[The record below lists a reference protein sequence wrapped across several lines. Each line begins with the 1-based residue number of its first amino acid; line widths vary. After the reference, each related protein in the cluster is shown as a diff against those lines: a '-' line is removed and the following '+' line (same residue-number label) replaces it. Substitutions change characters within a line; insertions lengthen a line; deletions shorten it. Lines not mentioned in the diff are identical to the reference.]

1 VGRVDADEVRIPA
14 GAVALGGALV
24 VPPEAHGVVVFAHGS
39 GSSRTSP
46 RNAAVARELRGAGL
60 ATLLMDL
67 LTLEEEAIDQ
77 QTAHLRF
84 DVDLLGERV
93 IAAIDWLAADAAVG
107 DLPPSVGRL
116 PVGCF
121 GASTGAAAA
130 LIAAAERPDR
140 VRAVVSRGGRPDLAR
155 DALPR
160 VTAPT
165 LLIVGGRDPAVIRLN
180 RLAQAAL
187 GGESRLEL
195 VPGAGHLF
203 EQPGAMERVA
213 ALARDWFVRHLVH
226 AGPGRLREGGSDLPP
241 APWIGRSESP
251 PSSR

>member
-1 VGRVDADEVRIPA
+1 MAHVEDEVQIPA
-14 GAVALGGALV
+14 GAVTLAGALV
-24 VPPEAHGVVVFAHGS
+24 VPPDTQGIVVFAHGS
-39 GSSRTSP
+39 GSGRTSA
-46 RNAAVARELRGAGL
+46 RNVAVARTLVDAGL

-67 LTLEEEAIDQ
+67 LTLDEEAVDLR
-77 QTAHLRF
+77 TAQLRF
-84 DVDLLGERV
+84 DVDLLGSRV

-107 DLPPSVGRL
+107 DLPPSIGRL

-155 DALPR
+155 EALPR

-165 LLIVGGRDPAVIRLN
+165 LLIVGGLDIEVIRLN
-180 RLAQAAL
+180 RLAQGAL
-187 GGESRLEL
+187 GGESRLEI

-203 EQPGAMERVA
+203 EQPGALERVA
-213 ALARDWFVRHLVH
+213 ELARDWFVRHL
-226 AGPGRLREGGSDLPP
+226 REP
-241 APWIGRSESP
+241 AA
-251 PSSR
+251 